1 MALLIWIGMQE
12 GNQWAKELVI
22 RDEGNKVW
30 QYKWKFNDITRHV
43 CLLPFASPRLPRRAS
58 YRNGRALKTRKWCEK
73 TPDRRRFI
81 QTGEYTATGQEA
93 KPWEYAEGL
102 QKQLLSSIIVV
113 SLLLWCISRVNVL
126 CLLGSDSTQILRENG
141 YGHKYSNHWYN
152 PLNKRISMI

>member
-113 SLLLWCISRVNVL
+113 SLLLWCIQYRAWTFCAFLVV
-126 CLLGSDSTQILRENG
+126 IL
-141 YGHKYSNHWYN
+141 HKFYV
-152 PLNKRISMI
+152 RTAMGISIQTIDTIH